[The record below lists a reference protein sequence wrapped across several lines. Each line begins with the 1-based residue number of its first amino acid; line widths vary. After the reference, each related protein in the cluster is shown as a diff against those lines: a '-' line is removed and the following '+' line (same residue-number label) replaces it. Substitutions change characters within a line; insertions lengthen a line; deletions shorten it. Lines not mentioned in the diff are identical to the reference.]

1 MTEKKEGMNL
11 TILLQST
18 RLLLAEYFTPLKMI
32 KQKYYKKKL
41 IKKKIKCK
49 YRERNTWVDAETC
62 HKLRKTIRLIIKP
75 SKK

>member
-1 MTEKKEGMNL
+1 MTEKKREWILNPPLVNKAIIGWIVH
-11 TILLQST
+11 TIKNDK
-18 RLLLAEYFTPLKMI
+18 R
-32 KQKYYKKKL
+32 KYYKKKL